1 MTHLS
6 ARRST
11 LPRLSI
17 AIALALAV
25 VATPQVADRAMAQD
39 ALDKSPAAAE
49 PTQPAPTATP
59 DAAPEATSEAESP
72 TGVPAAETEATQ
84 TAPAAPAAPAT
95 PAAPAEAQ
103 PAAPATADPDTAV
116 TDEATTPAP
125 STAVTPPVPAAGT
138 EPAVLDEPVADA
150 TAVEPDLAPASPVA
164 PDERNAALPHD
175 LSPMGM
181 FMAADWVVKAVMI
194 GLAFASLV
202 TWTIGLSKAM
212 ELALAKR
219 RARVG
224 VRRLARAETLTEALT
239 ANRRRWRGPVAA
251 LAQSAEAERARSAD
265 LSDEGIKERVS
276 VALSRIEAG
285 AGRSISRGTG
295 ILATIGSTAPFVGL
309 FGTVWGIMNS
319 FIGISQANTTNLA
332 VVAPGIAE
340 ALLATAI
347 GLVAAIPAV
356 IVYNVFARSIAG
368 YRAVLSDGSALVLQH
383 LSRDLDRRHTTR
395 EAAPLM
401 AAAE

>member
-6 ARRST
+6 ARRSA
-11 LPRLSI
+11 LPRLLI

-25 VATPQVADRAMAQD
+25 VATPHVADRAMAQD

-59 DAAPEATSEAESP
+59 DAAPEATSEAEAP
-72 TGVPAAETEATQ
+72 AGVPAAETEATQ
-84 TAPAAPAAPAT
+84 TAPAAPVAPETPAAPTEAQPAT
-95 PAAPAEAQ
+95 PATAE
-103 PAAPATADPDTAV
+103 PGTAV
-116 TDEATTPAP
+116 TDETTTPAP
-125 STAVTPPVPAAGT
+125 STAAPSIPAADTAPVEPT
-138 EPAVLDEPVADA
+138 EPAADA
-150 TAVEPDLAPASPVA
+150 TAAEPGLAPVSPVA
-164 PDERNAALPHD
+164 ADERNAALPHD

>member
-6 ARRST
+6 ARRSA

-59 DAAPEATSEAESP
+59 EAAPGAASEAP

-84 TAPAAPAAPAT
+84 TAPAAPAAPET
-95 PAAPAEAQ
+95 PAEPAGAQ
-103 PAAPATADPDTAV
+103 PAAPAAAEPDTAV

-125 STAVTPPVPAAGT
+125 STAATPSVPAADTAPVEPT
-138 EPAVLDEPVADA
+138 EPAADA
-150 TAVEPDLAPASPVA
+150 TAAEPALAPASPVA